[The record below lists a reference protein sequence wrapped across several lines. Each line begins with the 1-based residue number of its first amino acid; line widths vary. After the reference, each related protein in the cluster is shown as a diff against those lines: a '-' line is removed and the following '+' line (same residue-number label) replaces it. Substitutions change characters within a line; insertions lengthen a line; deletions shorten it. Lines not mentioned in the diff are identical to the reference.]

1 MMERFL
7 QRHSKAILGVVSGFD
22 RMLFRGIL
30 RSITHLRGM
39 QGYLWSQHVLN
50 KDFASFVHKVSSDLK
65 EHAQGVAEQAK
76 RPYIYVASSNV
87 SKEELVQS
95 ILEKNPL
102 SEGLVCV
109 LACVETCQT
118 FALRRDRERKLLS
131 LITGIRKCLHLY
143 FYYLD
148 REFGLVHIRLQS
160 WFPFPVQVCLNGRE
174 YLARQLTKAGI
185 GYDKHDNCFTRID
198 DLPRAQ
204 QIMDR
209 LAKRKWPRLLK
220 NLARR
225 INPLVGAKSPL
236 NLPDYYWTLRQG
248 EWATDILF
256 RAQAS
261 LDDIYPT
268 LVQHAILHFGSR
280 HVLRF
285 LGRRTRRGF
294 VGEARSECQ
303 HRPEGVCIKHWIDE
317 NSIKMYNKAGSVLR
331 VETTINNPRRFYV
344 RRWVSRKGRR
354 CLIWAQLRK
363 GVVDLPRRAEISHA
377 ANERYLEALALVNP
391 PQPVSRI
398 LDPISRRIVH
408 QNRPYRALRPI
419 TKDEAHFFRL
429 LLDGAYR
436 IQGFRNT
443 DLRRLL
449 HPDAESDPLR
459 RRQSSGRITRY
470 FRLLRAH
477 GLIRKVTGTRYYRVT
492 DRGTQVM
499 TTALELRASNF
510 GLQTA

>member
-1 MMERFL
+1 MERFL
-7 QRHSKAILGVVSGFD
+7 QRHRQAILGVISGFD

-30 RSITHLRGM
+30 RSITHLSGM
-39 QGYLWSQHVLN
+39 ERFLWSQHVLN
-50 KDFASFVHKVSSDLK
+50 KDFASFVEKASCQLK
-65 EHAQGVAEQAK
+65 EHAQAVAAQAQ
-76 RPYIYVASSNV
+76 RPYLYVASSTV

-95 ILEKNPL
+95 ILERDHI

-109 LACVETCQT
+109 LSCVETCQT
-118 FALRRDRERKLLS
+118 FALRRDRERQLLS
-131 LITGIRKCLHLY
+131 LVTGIRKCLHLY
-143 FYYLD
+143 FYYVD
-148 REFGLVHIRLQS
+148 PEFGLVHMRLQS

-174 YLARQLTKAGI
+174 YLARQLAKAGI

-204 QIMDR
+204 QIMNR
-209 LAKRKWPRLLK
+209 LAQRKWPRLLK
-220 NLARR
+220 ALARR
-225 INPLVGAKSPL
+225 INPLVGAKSGL
-236 NLPDYYWTLRQG
+236 SLRDYYWTLRQG
-248 EWATDILF
+248 EWATDVLF
-256 RAQAS
+256 RDQAS

-268 LVQHAILHFGSR
+268 LVHHALLHFGCQR
-280 HVLRF
+280 VLRF

-294 VGEARSECQ
+294 VGKARSEYH

-354 CLIWAQLRK
+354 CLVWAQVRK
-363 GVVDLPRRAEISHA
+363 GVVDLPRRSAISHA
-377 ANERYLEALALVNP
+377 ANERYLQALALVNP
-391 PQPVSRI
+391 PQPVRRI
-398 LDPISRRIVH
+398 LDPISRRIIH
-408 QNRPYRALRPI
+408 QGKAYRALRPI

-436 IQGFRNT
+436 IQGFRNA
-443 DLRRLL
+443 DLRRIL
-449 HPDAESDPLR
+449 DADADGDPLR

-492 DRGTQVM
+492 NLGTQVM
-499 TTALELRASNF
+499 TTALELRALN
-510 GLQTA
+510 LNPQAA